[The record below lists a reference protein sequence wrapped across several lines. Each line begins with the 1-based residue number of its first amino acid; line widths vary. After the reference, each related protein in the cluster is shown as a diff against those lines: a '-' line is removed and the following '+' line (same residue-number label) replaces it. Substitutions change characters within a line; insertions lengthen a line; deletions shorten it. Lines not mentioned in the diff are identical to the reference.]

1 VSVVFTYTSGTAFTP
16 NSSSPGDAVR
26 FICIGN

>member
-1 VSVVFTYTSGTAFTP
+1 MVVFTYASGTAFTP
-16 NSSSPGDAVR
+16 NDASSGDAVR